1 MSTNANDGEKHKE
14 NDNNIVTKYLKSN
27 KDSILNLAEKN
38 YENLVE
44 ELTINAINTVAY
56 SSSNSILSLP
66 QSSSRFSN
74 LANENNIYRIEEAE
88 TYHNSEDDIS
98 D

>member
-1 MSTNANDGEKHKE
+1 
-14 NDNNIVTKYLKSN
+14 
-27 KDSILNLAEKN
+27 LNLVDKN

-44 ELTINAINTVAY
+44 ALTINAINTVAH

-74 LANENNIYRIEEAE
+74 LSNENNIYRIEE
-88 TYHNSEDDIS
+88 SEIYDNGKGDI
-98 D
+98 DG